1 MGGRSL
7 WRGCGGPGG
16 TERAREE
23 KGRMKMRRE
32 IERKKKVEKMKQVGT
47 MKWRW
52 TGYSQPLA
60 EEEEGGLKRLK
71 GLLGLEGF
79 LCEQSR
85 SSSALQ
91 RMGSGLPPRLDRTL
105 VVINMLIIDHD

>member
-1 MGGRSL
+1 M
-7 WRGCGGPGG
+7 RG
-16 TERAREE
+16 
-23 KGRMKMRRE
+23 
-32 IERKKKVEKMKQVGT
+32 
-47 MKWRW
+47 
-52 TGYSQPLA
+52 
-60 EEEEGGLKRLK
+60 LK

-105 VVINMLIIDHD
+105 VINDENVDCQDFDHNYDDCDDCDDCDDYEDYDCSVVPPVFLLV

>member
-1 MGGRSL
+1 M
-7 WRGCGGPGG
+7 RG
-16 TERAREE
+16 
-23 KGRMKMRRE
+23 
-32 IERKKKVEKMKQVGT
+32 
-47 MKWRW
+47 
-52 TGYSQPLA
+52 
-60 EEEEGGLKRLK
+60 LK

-105 VVINMLIIDHD
+105 VVINMLIIDHDYDDYGDCDDYYDYEDYDCSLVPPVFLLV

>member
-32 IERKKKVEKMKQVGT
+32 IERKKKVETMKKKEKQVGT
-47 MKWRW
+47 MKWHW
-52 TGYSQPLA
+52 TGY
-60 EEEEGGLKRLK
+60 
-71 GLLGLEGF
+71 
-79 LCEQSR
+79 
-85 SSSALQ
+85 
-91 RMGSGLPPRLDRTL
+91 
-105 VVINMLIIDHD
+105 